1 MKRTVVAA
9 LALFAACA
17 PATTSEAPSIGPATT
32 TAAAPA
38 ALNPVGMFPFTTA
51 VNGNEV
57 TGSIEVTGQAGEY
70 GGTIRTSVTPDI
82 PITGVVVTGQ
92 QMVVAA
98 DTPDGPLTLTLA
110 FTGDTF
116 TGEWELNGDS
126 GAIRGRRGP

>member
-17 PATTSEAPSIGPATT
+17 PAASEAPSTGPTTT

-38 ALNPVGMFPFTTA
+38 AVNPVGMFPFTTA
-51 VNGNEV
+51 VDGNEV

-116 TGEWELNGDS
+116 TGEWELNGDG
-126 GAIRGRRGP
+126 GALQGRRAP